1 MAGKAGFG
9 VWGAES
15 GKWRCCILSFMVKR
29 GKLIVIDGT
38 DGVGKAT
45 QTKLLVARLKKEGV
59 PVKTLDFPQYYKNFF
74 GHFIGAMLTGE
85 YGDFLHM
92 DPFVAS
98 VMYAADRFE
107 SKPKIEKWLADGY
120 TVILDRY
127 VSANQLHQAGKIK
140 DAKKRKYFLK
150 WLDTMEHKVFG
161 LPRPDLIIYLHLPM
175 KSVVKLLKQKDAV
188 RKKRYA
194 KGKKDTVEQDTAYL
208 EAAQKSALELI
219 KTSRN
224 WKKIE
229 CANPGG
235 GILLREEISEK
246 IYTLASRGL
255 IRK

>member
-1 MAGKAGFG
+1 
-9 VWGAES
+9 
-15 GKWRCCILSFMVKR
+15 MVKR

-59 PVKTLDFPQYYKNFF
+59 KVKTLDFPQYYKNFF
-74 GHFIGAMLTGE
+74 GHFIGAMLTGQ

-92 DPFVAS
+92 DPFIAS

-107 SKPKIEKWLADGY
+107 SKPTIEKWLKEGN

-127 VSANQLHQAGKIK
+127 VSANQLHQGGKIK

-150 WLDTMEHKVFG
+150 WLDTMEHTVFG

-175 KSVVKLLKQKDAV
+175 KSVLKLLKQKDST

-194 KGKKDTVEQDTAYL
+194 KGKKDTVEQDYAYL
-208 EAAQKSALELI
+208 ESAQKSALELM
-219 KTSRN
+219 KTSKN

-229 CANPGG
+229 CADKTGA
-235 GILLREEISEK
+235 ILPKEAIARE
-246 IYTLASRGL
+246 IYKLA
-255 IRK
+255 I

>member
-1 MAGKAGFG
+1 MA
-9 VWGAES
+9 
-15 GKWRCCILSFMVKR
+15 RR

-45 QTKLLVARLKKEGV
+45 QAKFLVSRLKREGV
-59 PVKTLDFPQYYKNFF
+59 KVKTLDFPQYYKNFF

-92 DPFVAS
+92 DPFIAS

-107 SKPKIEKWLADGY
+107 SKPTLEKWLKEGY

-127 VSANQLHQAGKIK
+127 VSANQLHQAGKIR
-140 DAKKRKYFLK
+140 DPKKRKYFLK

-161 LPRPDLIIYLHLPM
+161 LPRPDLIIYLHLPI
-175 KSVVKLLKQKDAV
+175 KSVVKLLKQKDLT

-194 KGKKDTVEQDTAYL
+194 KGKKDTVEQDRHYL

-219 KTSRN
+219 KTNRN

-229 CANPGG
+229 CADGEGN
-235 GILLREEISEK
+235 ILPRETIAGR
-246 IYTLASRGL
+246 IYELVA
-255 IRK
+255 K